1 MFATHTQTHTN
12 TNITGEIRGKYL
24 YLRYM
29 ATINYRINEKASK
42 DPTMIYVRFKAVK
55 DSEAP
60 TSIVVFK
67 RHWSKVK
74 QSVKSHH
81 DSDDYRDI
89 VNKQL
94 SDLKSLIVKKYGVD
108 NHSGKTIDTKWLK
121 NVILEFH
128 SQPTSDSTDKEIFIT
143 DFGDFY
149 SEKSK
154 SRINPN
160 TGEKLDLRTFQD
172 YNNSVNK
179 LKDYEKRIGSKIRL
193 DSVNLVFHTHFT
205 DYLRDV
211 EKLGENT
218 IGGVISNIKA
228 FLKSAESYGYKV
240 NQDYKSREFVAPSAK
255 TIDIYFNEAEILKI
269 KKHQFEPNG
278 YLDNARD
285 WLIIGLWT
293 GLRISDFL
301 QLKKKDYVDGFIQNN
316 NFKTGIPVVIPIHPD
331 VQEVLDKR
339 NGNLPREISDQ
350 NFNDYIKIVAE
361 KVGFTE
367 KVEGSK
373 VVKVLDGNNKE
384 VSRKVRA
391 KYHKYELVTSH
402 ICRRSFA
409 TNLYGKIDTLTIMK
423 ITGHKTEKQFLDYV
437 KISPKEYAIRLKE
450 LWSKVYQKAE

>member
-1 MFATHTQTHTN
+1 
-12 TNITGEIRGKYL
+12 
-24 YLRYM
+24 M
-29 ATINYRINEKASK
+29 ATLNYRINEDAVK
-42 DPTMIYVRFKAVK
+42 DPTMIYVRFKANK

-60 TSIVVFK
+60 TAIVVFK
-67 RHWSKVK
+67 RHWSKAK
-74 QSVKSHH
+74 QSVKSHS

-94 SDLKSLIVKKYGVD
+94 QDLKSLIFAKYGLD
-108 NHSGKTIDTKWLK
+108 NHSGKIIDTKWLK
-121 NVILEFH
+121 DVILEFH
-128 SQPTSDSTDKEIFIT
+128 NKPTSDSTDKEIFLT

-154 SRINPN
+154 DRINPR
-160 TGEKLDLRTFQD
+160 TGKKLSLRTYQD
-172 YNNSVNK
+172 YNNTVNK
-179 LKDYEKRIGSKIRL
+179 LKEYEKYVGHKIRL
-193 DSVNLVFHTHFT
+193 DSVGLVFHTHFT
-205 DYLRDV
+205 DYLRSM

-218 IGGVISNIKA
+218 IGGFISCIKA

-240 NQDYKSREFVAPSAK
+240 NQDYKSRAFIAPSAK
-255 TIDIYFNEAEILKI
+255 TIDVYLNEAEIDKI
-269 KKHQFEPNG
+269 KEHQFELDG

-301 QLKKKDYVDGFIQNN
+301 KLTKGDYVDGFIQNN
-316 NFKTGIPVVIPIHPD
+316 NFKTGIPVVIPIHPH

-339 NGNLPREISDQ
+339 NGNLPRGISDQ
-350 NFNDYIKIVAE
+350 NFNDYVKIVAE
-361 KVGFTE
+361 KVGFTDL
-367 KVEGSK
+367 VEGSK
-373 VVKVLDGNNKE
+373 SIKIKDGNGKE
-384 VSRKVRA
+384 VSRKVHG
-391 KYHKYELVTSH
+391 KYPKHELISSH

-423 ITGHKTEKQFLDYV
+423 ITGHTTEKQFLDYV

>member
-1 MFATHTQTHTN
+1 
-12 TNITGEIRGKYL
+12 
-24 YLRYM
+24 M

-42 DPTMIYVRFKAVK
+42 DPTMIYVRFKADK

-67 RHWSKVK
+67 RHWSKTK

-94 SDLKSLIVKKYGVD
+94 SDLKSLIVKKYGLD

-121 NVILEFH
+121 DVILEFH
-128 SQPTSDSTDKEIFIT
+128 NKPTSDSTDKEIFLV

-149 SEKSK
+149 TEKSK
-154 SRINPN
+154 KRTNPR
-160 TGEKLDLRTFQD
+160 TGKKLNIRTFQD

-179 LKDYEKRIGSKIRL
+179 LKDYEKYTGSKIRL
-193 DSVNLVFHTHFT
+193 DGVSLVFHTHFL

-211 EKLGENT
+211 DKLGENT
-218 IGGVISNIKA
+218 IGKVIANIKA
-228 FLKSAESYGYKV
+228 FLKSAERYGYKV
-240 NQDYKSREFVAPSAK
+240 NQDYKSREFVAPSSK
-255 TIDIYFNEAEILKI
+255 TVDIYFNEAEIQKI
-269 KKHQFEPNG
+269 KNHEFELDG

-301 QLKKKDYVDGFIQNN
+301 QLRREDYNDGFIQNN
-316 NFKTGIPVVIPIHPD
+316 NFKTGIPVVIPIHRD
-331 VQEVLDKR
+331 VQAVLDKR
-339 NGNLPREISDQ
+339 SGNLPREISDQ

-373 VVKVLDGNNKE
+373 PVKILDGNNKK

-409 TNLYGKIDTLTIMK
+409 TNVYGTIDTLTIMK

-437 KISPKEYAIRLKE
+437 KISPMEYAIRLKE

>member
-1 MFATHTQTHTN
+1 
-12 TNITGEIRGKYL
+12 
-24 YLRYM
+24 M
-29 ATINYRINEKASK
+29 ATINYRINEKAVK
-42 DPTMIYVRFKAVK
+42 DPAMIYVRFK
-55 DSEAP
+55 EAKTDLEVP

-67 RHWSKVK
+67 RHWSKAKQTVK
-74 QSVKSHH
+74 PHH
-81 DSDDYRDI
+81 DSDEYRDI

-94 SDLKSLIVKKYGVD
+94 RNLKPLIVKKYGVD

-121 NVILEFH
+121 DVILEFH
-128 SQPTSDSTDKEIFIT
+128 NKPTSDSTDKEIFIT

-154 SRINPN
+154 NRINPR
-160 TGEKLDLRTFQD
+160 TGKKLDIRTFQD

-179 LKDYEKRIGSKIRL
+179 LKEYEKHTGHKIRL
-193 DSVNLVFHTHFT
+193 DGINLVFHRLFT

-218 IGGVISNIKA
+218 IGGAISNIKA

-240 NQDYKSREFVAPSAK
+240 NQDYKNREFVAPSAK
-255 TIDIYFNEAEILKI
+255 TVDIYFNEAEILKI

-301 QLKKKDYVDGFIQNN
+301 QLKKEDYVNGFIQNN
-316 NFKTGIPVVIPIHPD
+316 NFKTGIPVIIPIHPN

-350 NFNDYIKIVAE
+350 NFNDYIKTVAE

-373 VVKVLDGNNKE
+373 MVKIIDGYNNE
-384 VSRKVRA
+384 VSRKVRG
-391 KYHKYELVTSH
+391 KYLKYELVTSH

-423 ITGHKTEKQFLDYV
+423 ITGHTTEKQFLDYV

-450 LWSKVYQKAE
+450 LWSKVYQKVE

>member
-1 MFATHTQTHTN
+1 
-12 TNITGEIRGKYL
+12 
-24 YLRYM
+24 M
-29 ATINYRINEKASK
+29 ATINYRINEKAVK
-42 DPTMIYVRFKAVK
+42 DPAKIYVRFKETKV
-55 DSEAP
+55 DLEVP

-74 QSVKSHH
+74 QTVKSHH
-81 DSDDYRDI
+81 DSDEYRDM

-94 SDLKSLIVKKYGVD
+94 RDLKSLIVKKYGLD

-121 NVILEFH
+121 DVILEFH
-128 SQPTSDSTDKEIFIT
+128 NKPTSDSTDREIFIT
-143 DFGDFY
+143 DFGDFF

-154 SRINPN
+154 NRTNPR
-160 TGEKLDLRTFQD
+160 TGKKLDLRTFQD

-179 LKDYEKRIGSKIRL
+179 LKDYEKHVGSKIRL
-193 DSVNLVFHTHFT
+193 DEVSLVFHTHFT
-205 DYLRDV
+205 DYLRDI

-228 FLKSAESYGYKV
+228 FLKSAERYGYKV
-240 NQDYKSREFVAPSAK
+240 NQDYKLREFTTPSSK
-255 TIDIYFNEAEILKI
+255 TIDIYFNESEIQKI
-269 KKHQFEPNG
+269 KNHEFDLDG

-301 QLKKKDYVDGFIQNN
+301 QLKKEDYVDGFIQNN
-316 NFKTGIPVVIPIHPD
+316 NFKTGIPVIIPIHPN
-331 VQEVLDKR
+331 VQDVLDKR

-361 KVGFTE
+361 KVGFKE
-367 KVEGSK
+367 KTDGSK
-373 VVKVLDGNNKE
+373 MMKIKDGKDNE
-384 VSRKVRA
+384 VSRKVRGN
-391 KYHKYELVTSH
+391 YYKYELVTSH

-423 ITGHKTEKQFLDYV
+423 ITGHKTERQFLDYV
-437 KISPKEYAIRLKE
+437 KISPKEYALRLKA
-450 LWSKVYQKAE
+450 LWVNVYKKVD